1 MAIPPIGPP
10 SIPMTPAPAGGAAAG
25 IGNVV
30 ASFTE
35 MLSQVNE
42 QQQAAD
48 TALTDLI
55 SGKSDSVHGVVLTMA
70 KADLSFRMVME
81 IRNQVLEAYKDIQR
95 MQF

>member
-1 MAIPPIGPP
+1 MQIPPIQSLP
-10 SIPMTPAPAGGAAAG
+10 ITPAAAPTTSSQVGG
-25 IGNVV
+25 VV

-35 MLSQVNE
+35 LLSQVND

-48 TALTDLI
+48 TALTDLV
-55 SGKSDSVHGVVLTMA
+55 SGKSDNIHDVVLTMA

-81 IRNQVLEAYKDIQR
+81 IRNQVLEAYKDLQR